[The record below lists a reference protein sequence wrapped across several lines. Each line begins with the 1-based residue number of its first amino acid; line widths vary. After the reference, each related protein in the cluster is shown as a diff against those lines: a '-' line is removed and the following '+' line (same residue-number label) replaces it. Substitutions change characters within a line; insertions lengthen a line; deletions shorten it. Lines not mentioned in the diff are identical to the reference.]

1 MTAFNPDTH
10 KVMVSG
16 TKSILD
22 ANLVD
27 ARVLLARSLSQL
39 CLDTLVLSAS
49 APSDTSKL
57 WFEPASSD
65 FRAYSPSANAWVD
78 VSSANFSRHLIN
90 ELLKAGPQS
99 NTVLDA
105 DTFVFRSNAN
115 ATTETIAAPDLAKA
129 LGVPQWEELET
140 VPIGSLEVTFE
151 KPVKTE
157 IPLTAG
163 KVFLVEYRL
172 SNKGS
177 TKCDVGFVFKDAE
190 DQELSLNTVMDKDF
204 VENSFT
210 KKKRLRRSSYNYGIF
225 QQTTGPDGGGSTTVD
240 VAVDNAG
247 SFLIKRA
254 DQGSTAAEMTIS
266 GRPDVL
272 IVEDMTACDD
282 VIGYVRVYLVQADNA
297 A

>member
-1 MTAFNPDTH
+1 
-10 KVMVSG
+10 MVSG

-39 CLDTLVLSAS
+39 CLDTLVLSS
-49 APSDTSKL
+49 VAPTDTTKL

-65 FRAYSPSANAWVD
+65 FRAFNPSANAWVD
-78 VSSANFSRHLIN
+78 VSSATLSRHLVN
-90 ELLKAGPQS
+90 ELMKEGPLS

-115 ATTETIAAPDLAKA
+115 AATETITAPDLARA
-129 LGVPQWEELET
+129 LGVPQWEEVET
-140 VPIGSLEVTFE
+140 VPLGSLEVTVE

-157 IPLTAG
+157 VDLTEG

-177 TKCDVGFVFKDAE
+177 IKCEVAFTFKDADDE
-190 DQELSLNTVMDKDF
+190 ELSLSTVMDKDYLTRLPEEAGDF
-204 VENSFT
+204 GKINA
-210 KKKRLRRSSYNYGIF
+210 KRLRRSSFNYGVF

-240 VAVDNAG
+240 IAVDNVG
-247 SFLIKRA
+247 SFLLKRA
-254 DQGSTAAEMTIS
+254 DQGSMAAEVTIS

-272 IVEDMTACDD
+272 VIEDMTQSDK
-282 VIGYVRVYLVQADNA
+282 VIGYVRVYLVQADNTA